1 LRQCLH
7 RCAGQTE
14 KLLRQLALAG
24 QSKDWEDNP
33 VASMQQWSLQQQHDF
48 LNISPTFSPCRK
60 VADVS
65 ITVFVVD
72 DHELVRRGLIDLIS
86 AEEDLEVVG
95 QGGSIH
101 DALTNLDSLSGTPPQ
116 VAILDVRLPDGNGIE
131 LCREVRSLYPNTC
144 VLMLTSFSDDEA
156 LLGAVLGGASGFV
169 IKDIKNLDLLDA
181 IRKVA
186 RGETLLDSSITS
198 MVHNRLR
205 EASNPAGGI
214 QELTDQERK
223 VLEHIGQ
230 GLTNR
235 QIANSMFLAEKTVK
249 NYVSSLLAKLGL
261 ERRTQ
266 AAALAVRL
274 GLSRS

>member
-1 LRQCLH
+1 M
-7 RCAGQTE
+7 TI
-14 KLLRQLALAG
+14 
-24 QSKDWEDNP
+24 N
-33 VASMQQWSLQQQHDF
+33 
-48 LNISPTFSPCRK
+48 
-60 VADVS
+60 
-65 ITVFVVD
+65 VFVVD
-72 DHELVRRGLIDLIS
+72 DHELVRRGLVDLIS
-86 AEEDLEVVG
+86 AEEDLKVVG
-95 QGGSIH
+95 QAGSVH
-101 DALTNLDSLSGTPPQ
+101 DALLHLEQNTQPK
-116 VAILDVRLPDGNGIE
+116 VAVLDVRLPDGNGIE
-131 LCREVRSLYPNTC
+131 LCREIRSLYPDTF

-186 RGETLLDSSITS
+186 NGESLLDNP
-198 MVHNRLR
+198 VAANVRNRLR
-205 EASNPAGGI
+205 DASNPAGGI

-249 NYVSSLLAKLGL
+249 NYVSSLLGKLGL

-266 AAALAVRL
+266 AAAMAVRL
-274 GLSRS
+274 GLGRP

>member
-1 LRQCLH
+1 M
-7 RCAGQTE
+7 A
-14 KLLRQLALAG
+14 
-24 QSKDWEDNP
+24 
-33 VASMQQWSLQQQHDF
+33 
-48 LNISPTFSPCRK
+48 
-60 VADVS
+60 
-65 ITVFVVD
+65 ITVFIVD
-72 DHELVRRGLIDLIS
+72 DHELVRRGLIDLID
-86 AEEDLEVVG
+86 AEDDIDIVG
-95 QGGSIH
+95 QAGSVQE
-101 DALTNLDSLSGTPPQ
+101 ALMVLATISPTAPQ
-116 VAILDVRLPDGNGIE
+116 VAVLDVRLPDGNGIE
-131 LCREVRSLYPNTC
+131 LCREIRSLYPNTH

-186 RGETLLDSSITS
+186 LGESLLDNSITAI
-198 MVHNRLR
+198 VRGRLR
-205 EASNPAGGI
+205 SASSPAGGVHD
-214 QELTDQERK
+214 LTDQERR

-249 NYVSSLLAKLGL
+249 NYVSSLLAKLSL

-274 GLSRS
+274 GLGRP

>member
-1 LRQCLH
+1 M
-7 RCAGQTE
+7 A
-14 KLLRQLALAG
+14 
-24 QSKDWEDNP
+24 
-33 VASMQQWSLQQQHDF
+33 
-48 LNISPTFSPCRK
+48 
-60 VADVS
+60 
-65 ITVFVVD
+65 ITVFIVD
-72 DHELVRRGLIDLIS
+72 DHEL
-86 AEEDLEVVG
+86 G
-95 QGGSIH
+95 QAGSVQE
-101 DALTNLDSLSGTPPQ
+101 ALTVLATISPTAPQ
-116 VAILDVRLPDGNGIE
+116 VAVLDVRLPDGNGIE
-131 LCREVRSLYPNTC
+131 LCREIRSLYPDTY

-186 RGETLLDSSITS
+186 HGESLLDNSITAI
-198 MVHNRLR
+198 VRGRLR
-205 EASNPAGGI
+205 SASSPAGGVHD
-214 QELTDQERK
+214 LTDQERR

-235 QIANSMFLAEKTVK
+235 QIANSMFLAEKTIK

-274 GLSRS
+274 GLGRP